1 LGEWECGWENVR
13 AEFVW
18 EALYHHESRAQNTD
32 LGSRSVN
39 ENFHKRVAEHHRD
52 WMKPKVLLRY
62 RLFARDSNLGRLLG
76 FASKT
81 CSTIGIGE
89 YLSKAIFFD
98 VLSAPG

>member
-1 LGEWECGWENVR
+1 
-13 AEFVW
+13 
-18 EALYHHESRAQNTD
+18 
-32 LGSRSVN
+32 
-39 ENFHKRVAEHHRD
+39 
-52 WMKPKVLLRY
+52 MKPKVLLRY

-89 YLSKAIFFD
+89 YLPKAIFFD